1 MSVLLLISFII
12 SCVLIKV
19 TYNDI
24 TCFEHTHTHSLSL
37 TKFSSVFFEAR
48 SDLSLRRVRCISKC
62 IFIMTSLNTA
72 LQKIVIAQPE
82 TNRQNSTSIIREG
95 SVVFSIGHFLMSN
108 DSDSELQVL
117 EFLGKYLKIG
127 RATFH
132 NFIKIIGV

>member
-1 MSVLLLISFII
+1 
-12 SCVLIKV
+12 
-19 TYNDI
+19 
-24 TCFEHTHTHSLSL
+24 
-37 TKFSSVFFEAR
+37 
-48 SDLSLRRVRCISKC
+48 
-62 IFIMTSLNTA
+62 MTSLNTA

-132 NFIKIIGV
+132 NFIKIYWRIKYILFTVF